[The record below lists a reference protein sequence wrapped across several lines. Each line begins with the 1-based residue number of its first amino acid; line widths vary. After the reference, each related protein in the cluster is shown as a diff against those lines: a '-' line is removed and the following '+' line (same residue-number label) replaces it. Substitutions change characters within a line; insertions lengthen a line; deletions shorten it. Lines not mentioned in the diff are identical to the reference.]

1 MYKETFFSVRKV
13 IKTSVMMPIITSYC
27 VVVWNQYAV
36 IKSSFELDIMFGN
49 IAPGEEGNKPIGI
62 QEGN

>member
-1 MYKETFFSVRKV
+1 
-13 IKTSVMMPIITSYC
+13 MPIITSYC